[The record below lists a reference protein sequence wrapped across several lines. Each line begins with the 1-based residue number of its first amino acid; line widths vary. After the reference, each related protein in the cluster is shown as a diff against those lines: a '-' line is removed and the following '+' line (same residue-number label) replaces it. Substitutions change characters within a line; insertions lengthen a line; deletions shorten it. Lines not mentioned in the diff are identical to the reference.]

1 MMVYLE
7 NWVWGLVFV
16 LALVV
21 FLHAAFELSRRLLA
35 RFALRLCQM
44 REARE
49 GGFICELKRRLHG
62 FASRSLLPRVLVLIG
77 AFAVMAFVIV
87 EHSAKL

>member
-1 MMVYLE
+1 MFLE

-21 FLHAAFELSRRLLA
+21 FLHAAFEVTRRLLA

-49 GGFICELKRRLHG
+49 GGFVCELKRKLHG
-62 FASRSLLPRVLVLIG
+62 FSSKSLVPRSLVLVG
-77 AFAVMAFVIV
+77 SFAVMVFVIV

>member
-1 MMVYLE
+1 MVHLE

-21 FLHAAFELSRRLLA
+21 FLHAAFELTRRLLA
-35 RFALRLCQM
+35 RFALRVCQM
-44 REARE
+44 REARD
-49 GGFICELKRRLHG
+49 GSFICELKRKLDG
-62 FASRSLLPRVLVLIG
+62 FASRSLLPRVLVLVG
-77 AFAVMAFVIV
+77 SFAVMTFVLV

>member
-1 MMVYLE
+1 MLHLE
-7 NWVWGLVFV
+7 SWAWGLVFL

-21 FLHAAFELSRRLLA
+21 FLHAAFELTRRLLA
-35 RFALRLCQM
+35 RFALRVCQM

-49 GGFICELKRRLHG
+49 GGFICELKQRLHG
-62 FASRSLLPRVLVLIG
+62 FATRSLLPRVLVLIIS
-77 AFAVMAFVIV
+77 FAVMSFVIM